1 MPTLPHQSHRDM
13 LEFACDVPSPNP
25 QAAKGRRLSLL
36 RSLSQSPGFYVHCG
50 RVGDHGPTGG
60 HIGGELILL
69 RIWFQL
75 LTQPRLLS
83 QLHRGCRRPKCP
95 SYLRSFLSST
105 SLRRSS
111 KRSSRTRRCMPHFD
125 MWRGWLYRSS
135 TSTTRLLITVMSI
148 GFPSV
153 CSSLLTHS

>member
-1 MPTLPHQSHRDM
+1 MPSL
-13 LEFACDVPSPNP
+13 NP
-25 QAAKGRRLSLL
+25 QAAKGCQSSLL

-69 RIWFQL
+69 CIWFRL

-83 QLHRGCRRPKCP
+83 WPHRGCRRPKCP

-105 SLRRSS
+105 SLWRSS
-111 KRSSRTRRCMPHFD
+111 KQSSWTRHCMPHFD
-125 MWRGWLYRSS
+125 MRRGWLYRSS
-135 TSTTRLLITVMSI
+135 TSTTHLLITAMSI